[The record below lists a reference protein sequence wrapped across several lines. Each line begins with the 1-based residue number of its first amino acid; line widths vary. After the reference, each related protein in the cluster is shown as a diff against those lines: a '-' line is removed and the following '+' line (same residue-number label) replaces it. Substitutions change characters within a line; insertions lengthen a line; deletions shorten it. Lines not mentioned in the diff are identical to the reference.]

1 MNPISFNHLQSRLI
15 ADEKLTLP
23 YAAIMA
29 ENAIYRFEPEVRQGV
44 QLWLDGALTR
54 DFAVGDTSI
63 GEIQDEVGG
72 SLFQALCILDILTKD
87 PARAEDAV
95 WLVREDQTHEQ

>member
-29 ENAIYRFEPEVRQGV
+29 ENAIFRFEPEVRGGV
-44 QLWLDGALTR
+44 QQWLDGTLTK
-54 DFAVGDTSI
+54 DFSVGDTSL

-87 PARAEDAV
+87 PARVEDAV
-95 WLVREDQTHEQ
+95 WLVREDRIYEQ